1 MGLIIGSTC
10 SQPTITEVGKC
21 VPIRLLKIKKLL
33 AIKGSLLAADAAN
46 LFPAGLGGTAQSDD
60 IVTVLNKLIVGG
72 APTIA
77 GTLVA
82 SPEIGGFTMA
92 AATVTTLSD
101 VNACKPVNLVTGQE
115 ATFKSTQAETA
126 AVATFVD
133 PAGPGGE
140 IGNYLEWDW
149 WHKMSDTTGC
159 FSGNFFAVDCD
170 LVLYY
175 FLIKNFNC
183 APAEGA
189 AAFADLT
196 LTANMTT
203 DGTTGAVTWEGKL
216 SNTTGFIMQPVIS
229 LTGTGVTPNPLLI

>member
-10 SQPTITEVGKC
+10 SQPTITPVGKC

-33 AIKGSLLAADAAN
+33 AIKGTLLAKDAEN

-60 IVTVLNKLIVGG
+60 IVTTLNILITGN

-92 AATVTTLSD
+92 AATVATLSD

-229 LTGTGVTPNPLLI
+229 LTGTGVTPNALLI

>member
-21 VPIRLLKIKKLL
+21 MPIRLLKIKKLL
-33 AIKGSLLAADAAN
+33 AIKGSLLAADAVN
-46 LFPAGLGGTAQSDD
+46 LKTAGLGGTAQSDD
-60 IVTVLNKLIVGG
+60 IVTVLNKLI
-72 APTIA
+72 TD

-82 SPEIGGFTMA
+82 SPEIGGFTMSA
-92 AATVTTLSD
+92 AAVTTLSD

>member
-21 VPIRLLKIKKLL
+21 MPIRLLKIKKLL
-33 AIKGSLLAADAAN
+33 AIKGTLLAADAVN
-46 LFPAGLGGTAQSDD
+46 LKTAGLGGTAQSDD

-133 PAGPGGE
+133 KEGPGGE

-183 APAEGA
+183 SPAEGA

-229 LTGTGVTPNPLLI
+229 LTGTGVTPNALLI

>member
-1 MGLIIGSTC
+1 MGLIIGSRC
-10 SQPTITEVGKC
+10 SQPTITDVGKC
-21 VPIRLLKIKKLL
+21 TPIRLLKIKKLL
-33 AIKGSLLAADAAN
+33 AIKGTLLAADAVN

-60 IVTVLNKLIVGG
+60 IVTVLNKLITGEAETV
-72 APTIA
+72 A

-92 AATVTTLSD
+92 AATVATLSD

-229 LTGTGVTPNPLLI
+229 LIGTGVTPSSLLI

>member
-10 SQPTITEVGKC
+10 SQPTITPVGKC
-21 VPIRLLKIKKLL
+21 VPVRLLKIKKLL
-33 AIKGSLLAADAAN
+33 AIKGDLLAADAAN
-46 LFPAGLGGTAQSDD
+46 LFPAGLGGIAQSDD

-72 APTIA
+72 APTVA
-77 GTLVA
+77 DTLVA
-82 SPEIGGFTMA
+82 SPEIGGFTMT

-115 ATFKSTQAETA
+115 ATFKSTQAETEEK
-126 AVATFVD
+126 ATFVNRE
-133 PAGPGGE
+133 GPGGE

>member
-10 SQPTITEVGKC
+10 SQPTITAVGKC
-21 VPIRLLKIKKLL
+21 TPIRLLKIKKLL
-33 AIKGSLLAADAAN
+33 AIKGILLAADAVN
-46 LFPAGLGGTAQSDD
+46 LFPTGLGGTAQSDD
-60 IVTVLNKLIVGG
+60 IVTVLNKLSEGI
-72 APTIA
+72 
-77 GTLVA
+77 LVA

-92 AATVTTLSD
+92 AATVATLSD

-229 LTGTGVTPNPLLI
+229 LTGTGVTPNALLI

>member
-10 SQPTITEVGKC
+10 SQPRIREVGKC
-21 VPIRLLKIKKLL
+21 MPIRLLKIKKLL
-33 AIKGSLLAADAAN
+33 AIKGSLLAADAVN

-60 IVTVLNKLIVGG
+60 IVTVLNKLI
-72 APTIA
+72 TDEA

-92 AATVTTLSD
+92 AATVATLSD

-229 LTGTGVTPNPLLI
+229 LTGTGVTPNALLI

>member
-21 VPIRLLKIKKLL
+21 MPIRLLKIKKLL
-33 AIKGSLLAADAAN
+33 AIKGTLLAADAVN
-46 LFPAGLGGTAQSDD
+46 LFPTGLGGTADSDA
-60 IVTVLNKLIVGG
+60 IVTVLNKLITGG
-72 APTIA
+72 APTVA

-82 SPEIGGFTMA
+82 SPEIGGFTMSA
-92 AATVTTLSD
+92 AAVTTLSD

-126 AVATFVD
+126 ETATFVTPD
-133 PAGPGGE
+133 TGGE

-229 LTGTGVTPNPLLI
+229 LTGTGVTPHPLLI

>member
-1 MGLIIGSTC
+1 MGLIIGSKC
-10 SQPTITEVGKC
+10 LQPTITAVGKC

-60 IVTVLNKLIVGG
+60 IVTVLNKLIVDGE
-72 APTIA
+72 
-77 GTLVA
+77 LVA
-82 SPEIGGFTMA
+82 SPEIGGFTMTA
-92 AATVTTLSD
+92 AAVTTLSD

-229 LTGTGVTPNPLLI
+229 LTGTGVTPNALLI

>member
-10 SQPTITEVGKC
+10 SQPTITAVGKC
-21 VPIRLLKIKKLL
+21 TPIRLLKIKKLL

-46 LFPAGLGGTAQSDD
+46 LFPLGLGGTAQSDD
-60 IVTVLNKLIVGG
+60 IVTVLNKLTEGG
-72 APTIA
+72 I
-77 GTLVA
+77 LVA
-82 SPEIGGFTMA
+82 SPEIGGFTMSA
-92 AATVTTLSD
+92 AAVTTLSD

-126 AVATFVD
+126 AVATFVNPD
-133 PAGPGGE
+133 TGGE

>member
-21 VPIRLLKIKKLL
+21 MPIRLLKIKKLL

-46 LFPAGLGGTAQSDD
+46 LFPLGLGGTAQSDD
-60 IVTVLNKLIVGG
+60 IVTVLNKLVE
-72 APTIA
+72 

-82 SPEIGGFTMA
+82 SSPEIGGFTMSA
-92 AATVTTLSD
+92 AAVTTLSD

>member
-1 MGLIIGSTC
+1 MGLIIGSRC
-10 SQPTITEVGKC
+10 SQPTIVAVGKC

-33 AIKGSLLAADAAN
+33 AIKGTLLAADAVN
-46 LFPAGLGGTAQSDD
+46 LFPTGLGGTAQSDD
-60 IVTVLNKLIVGG
+60 IVTVLNKLITGE
-72 APTIA
+72 AETAA

-82 SPEIGGFTMA
+82 SPEIGGFTMSA
-92 AATVTTLSD
+92 AAVTTLSD

-126 AVATFVD
+126 EVATFVD

-229 LTGTGVTPNPLLI
+229 LTGTGVTPNALLI

>member
-21 VPIRLLKIKKLL
+21 MPIRLLKIKKLL
-33 AIKGSLLAADAAN
+33 AIKGTLLAADAAN
-46 LFPAGLGGTAQSDD
+46 LKTAGLGGTAQSDD

-72 APTIA
+72 APTVA

-82 SPEIGGFTMA
+82 SPEIGGFTMTA
-92 AATVTTLSD
+92 AAVTTLSD

-133 PAGPGGE
+133 KDGPGGE

-229 LTGTGVTPNPLLI
+229 LTGTGVTPNALLI

>member
-10 SQPTITEVGKC
+10 SQPKITPVGKC

-33 AIKGSLLAADAAN
+33 AIKGTLLAADAAN
-46 LFPAGLGGTAQSDD
+46 LFPLGLGGTAQSDD

-72 APTIA
+72 EGTVA

-82 SPEIGGFTMA
+82 SPEIGGFTMTA
-92 AATVTTLSD
+92 AAVTTLAD

-149 WHKMSDTTGC
+149 WHQMSDTTGC

-175 FLIKNFNC
+175 FLVKNFNC
-183 APAEGA
+183 TPADGA

-216 SNTTGFIMQPVIS
+216 SNTTGFIMQPVIN
-229 LTGTGVTPNPLLI
+229 LTGTGVAPNPLLI

>member
-1 MGLIIGSTC
+1 MGLIIGSKC
-10 SQPTITEVGKC
+10 SQPTIVSVGKC

-33 AIKGSLLAADAAN
+33 AIKGTLLAADAAN
-46 LFPAGLGGTAQSDD
+46 LFPLGLGGTAQSDD
-60 IVTVLNKLIVGG
+60 IVNVLNKLT
-72 APTIA
+72 AD

-82 SPEIGGFTMA
+82 SPEIGGFTMTA
-92 AATVTTLSD
+92 AAVTTLAD

-149 WHKMSDTTGC
+149 WHQMSDTTGC

-175 FLIKNFNC
+175 FLVKNFNC
-183 APAEGA
+183 TPADGA

-216 SNTTGFIMQPVIS
+216 SNTTGFIMQPVIN
-229 LTGTGVTPNPLLI
+229 LTGTGVAPNPLLI

>member
-10 SQPTITEVGKC
+10 SQPTITPVGKC

-46 LFPAGLGGTAQSDD
+46 LFPKGLGGSAESDD

-72 APTIA
+72 EPTVA

-82 SPEIGGFTMA
+82 SPEIGGFTMTA
-92 AATVTTLSD
+92 AAVTTLSD

-126 AVATFVD
+126 AVATFVT
-133 PAGPGGE
+133 PNPGGE

-149 WHKMSDTTGC
+149 WHQMSDTTGC

-183 APAEGA
+183 SPAEGA

-229 LTGTGVTPNPLLI
+229 LTGTGVTPNALLI

>member
-10 SQPTITEVGKC
+10 SQHRITEVGKC
-21 VPIRLLKIKKLL
+21 MPIRLLKIKKLL
-33 AIKGSLLAADAAN
+33 AIKGTLLAADAVN
-46 LFPAGLGGTAQSDD
+46 LFPTGLGGTAQSDD
-60 IVTVLNKLIVGG
+60 IVTVLNKLITGG
-72 APTIA
+72 APTIE

-92 AATVTTLSD
+92 AATVATLSD

-149 WHKMSDTTGC
+149 WHNMSDTTGC

-229 LTGTGVTPNPLLI
+229 LTGTGVTPSALLI

>member
-21 VPIRLLKIKKLL
+21 MPIRLLKIKKLL
-33 AIKGSLLAADAAN
+33 AIKGTLLAADAAN
-46 LFPAGLGGTAQSDD
+46 LKTAGLGGTAQSDD
-60 IVTVLNKLIVGG
+60 IVTTLNKLITGG

-170 LVLYY
+170 LVLIL
-175 FLIKNFNC
+175 FLNQ
-183 APAEGA
+183 E
-189 AAFADLT
+189 L
-196 LTANMTT
+196 
-203 DGTTGAVTWEGKL
+203 
-216 SNTTGFIMQPVIS
+216 
-229 LTGTGVTPNPLLI
+229 

>member
-10 SQPTITEVGKC
+10 SQPTITPVGKC

-33 AIKGSLLAADAAN
+33 PIKGTLLAADAAN
-46 LFPAGLGGTAQSDD
+46 LFPAGLGGTADSQT
-60 IVTVLNKLIVGG
+60 IVTTLNNLITGN

-82 SPEIGGFTMA
+82 SPEIGGFTMTA
-92 AATVTTLSD
+92 AAVTTLSD
-101 VNACKPVNLVTGQE
+101 VACKPVNLVTGQE

-126 AVATFVD
+126 AVATFVKPD
-133 PAGPGGE
+133 TGGE

-183 APAEGA
+183 SPAEGA

>member
-1 MGLIIGSTC
+1 M
-10 SQPTITEVGKC
+10 
-21 VPIRLLKIKKLL
+21 PIRLLKIKKLL

-46 LFPAGLGGTAQSDD
+46 LFPLGLGGTAQSDD
-60 IVTVLNKLIVGG
+60 IVTVLNKLVEGK
-72 APTIA
+72 
-77 GTLVA
+77 LVA
-82 SPEIGGFTMA
+82 SPEIGGFTMSA
-92 AATVTTLSD
+92 AAVTTLSD

>member
-10 SQPTITEVGKC
+10 SQPKIVAVGKC
-21 VPIRLLKIKKLL
+21 MPIRLLKIKKLL

-46 LFPAGLGGTAQSDD
+46 LFPVGLGGTAQSDD
-60 IVTVLNKLIVGG
+60 IVTVLNKLITGG

-82 SPEIGGFTMA
+82 SPEIGGFTMSA
-92 AATVTTLSD
+92 AAVTTLSD

-126 AVATFVD
+126 AVATFVTPD
-133 PAGPGGE
+133 TGGE

>member
-21 VPIRLLKIKKLL
+21 MPIRLLKIKKLL
-33 AIKGSLLAADAAN
+33 AIKGSLLAADAVN
-46 LFPAGLGGTAQSDD
+46 LKTAGLGGTAQSDD
-60 IVTVLNKLIVGG
+60 IVTVLNKLITGG

-92 AATVTTLSD
+92 AATVATLSD

-229 LTGTGVTPNPLLI
+229 LTGTGVTPNALLI

>member
-21 VPIRLLKIKKLL
+21 MPIRLLKIKKLL

-46 LFPAGLGGTAQSDD
+46 LFPLGLGGTAQSDD
-60 IVTVLNKLIVGG
+60 IVTVLNKLVEGSK
-72 APTIA
+72 
-77 GTLVA
+77 LVA
-82 SPEIGGFTMA
+82 SPEIGGFTMSA
-92 AATVTTLSD
+92 AAVTTLSD

-115 ATFKSTQAETA
+115 ATFKSIQAETA

>member
-10 SQPTITEVGKC
+10 SQPTITAVGKC
-21 VPIRLLKIKKLL
+21 TPIRLLKIKKLL
-33 AIKGSLLAADAAN
+33 AIKGSLPAEDAAN
-46 LFPAGLGGTAQSDD
+46 LFPLGLGGTAQSDD
-60 IVTVLNKLIVGG
+60 IVTVLNKLVEGR
-72 APTIA
+72 
-77 GTLVA
+77 LVA
-82 SPEIGGFTMA
+82 SPEIGGFTMSA
-92 AATVTTLSD
+92 AAVTTLSD

>member
-10 SQPTITEVGKC
+10 SQPRITAVGKC
-21 VPIRLLKIKKLL
+21 TPIRLLKIKKLL
-33 AIKGSLLAADAAN
+33 AIKGTLLAADAAN
-46 LFPAGLGGTAQSDD
+46 LFPLGLGGTAQSDD
-60 IVTVLNKLIVGG
+60 IVTVLIKL
-72 APTIA
+72 TEA

-82 SPEIGGFTMA
+82 SPEIGGFTMSA
-92 AATVTTLSD
+92 AAVTTLSD